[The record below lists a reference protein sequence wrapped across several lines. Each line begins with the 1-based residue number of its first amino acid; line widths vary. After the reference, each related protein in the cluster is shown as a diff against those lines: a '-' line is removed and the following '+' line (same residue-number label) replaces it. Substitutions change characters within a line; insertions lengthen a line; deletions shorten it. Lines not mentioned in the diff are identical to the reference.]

1 MNQLEKIIERTR
13 EDVARR
19 AKAVAYAELEAR
31 AAERDEPRGFNEALL
46 RPGVAVIA
54 EHKRRSPSAGRIR
67 EDLEVEEIVRAYELG
82 GAACISVLTDEPH
95 FGGTLDDLRRARAA
109 VDLPILRKDFIVD
122 PYQVIEAAAWQ
133 ADAILLIVAALE
145 PQALAELHA
154 QARELDLDV
163 LVEVHGPEELEV
175 ALEAMEPDIIGINN
189 RDLTD
194 FTVDTAR
201 THDLLTDV
209 PAGKTV
215 VAESGFYAREQI
227 DELERVGCDAVLI
240 GEALMRSEDLSVA
253 TRVLCGPDFSGEH

>member
-1 MNQLEKIIERTR
+1 MNQLEKIVERTR
-13 EDVARR
+13 EEVERR
-19 AKAVAYAELEAR
+19 VSQVAYGDLEQL
-31 AAERDEPRGFNEALL
+31 AAQRSEPRGFNEALL
-46 RPGVAVIA
+46 RPGVGVIA
-54 EHKRRSPSAGRIR
+54 EHKRRSPSAGPIR
-67 EDLEVEEIVRAYELG
+67 EELEVEEIVRAYEAG

-95 FGGTLDDLRRARAA
+95 FGGKLADLRRAKAA
-109 VDLPILRKDFIVD
+109 VELPILRKDFIVD
-122 PYQVIEAAAWQ
+122 PYQVIESAAWE

-163 LVEVHGPEELEV
+163 LVEVHGPDELEV
-175 ALEAMEPDIIGINN
+175 ALDVIEPDIIGINN

-194 FTVDTAR
+194 FTVDISR
-201 THDLLTDV
+201 THDLLVDV

-240 GEALMRSEDLSVA
+240 GEALMRSEDLVAA
-253 TRVLCGPDFSGEH
+253 TRILAGPVPEGGH

>member
-1 MNQLEKIIERTR
+1 MNQLEKIVERTR

-19 AKAVAYAELEAR
+19 AKKVAYADLEAR
-31 AAERDEPRGFNEALL
+31 AAQRSEPRGFNEALL

-54 EHKRRSPSAGRIR
+54 EHKRRSPSAGPIR
-67 EDLEVEEIVRAYELG
+67 EGATVEDVVRAYEAG

-109 VDLPILRKDFIVD
+109 VELPIIRKDFVVD
-122 PYQVIEAAAWQ
+122 PYQVIESAAWE

-145 PQALAELHA
+145 PHALAELHA

-175 ALEAMEPDIIGINN
+175 ALEVIEPDIIGINN

-194 FTVDTAR
+194 FTVDIAR

-240 GEALMRSEDLSVA
+240 GEALMRSANQRRFLQDIFAPLP
-253 TRVLCGPDFSGEH
+253 L